1 MSSHARG
8 TGNLRGEEQTPLRF
22 HLSQNYPEPFRE
34 KTCIKYCVAYEC
46 RVVLTVFDTD
56 GREVTRLVDK
66 KQPAGTY
73 EVEFKAVEG
82 DYSYRLEAGDFKFQK
97 LMHART
103 EDQSLSA
110 RYP

>member
-1 MSSHARG
+1 
-8 TGNLRGEEQTPLRF
+8 
-22 HLSQNYPEPFRE
+22 
-34 KTCIKYCVAYEC
+34 VA
-46 RVVLTVFDTD
+46 
-56 GREVTRLVDK
+56 RLVDK

-82 DYSYRLEAGDFKFQK
+82 DYSYRLEAGDFRSQK

-103 EDQSLSA
+103 EGQSLSA